1 VNIRTANLMIFLCS
15 ELSTVG
21 IQLRTVANS
30 SALTIRRLLHIQAM
44 RKSEKDK
51 RMLRRRAIVAALDEE
66 PEVCI
71 EIF

>member
-1 VNIRTANLMIFLCS
+1 
-15 ELSTVG
+15 
-21 IQLRTVANS
+21 
-30 SALTIRRLLHIQAM
+30 M

-66 PEVCI
+66 PEVGI